1 MKRFRYQASLTVAV
15 FNVDTT
21 GVSKSHSALPR
32 LMENS
37 VDFEE
42 ALAFSFFRCSTYAV
56 KPELAAQLFER
67 IERPRTAVAAL
78 GYARRTGLSVSEQVL
93 LRFTRFGC
101 QELNKI
107 VSETLPNR
115 IELLDHIETSRDL
128 FRLALSP
135 DSYLNEFM
143 TDFLPK
149 SRNLLR
155 LSKLISGASFDVGNL
170 VCHIERLLPVFD
182 EIRSAK
188 RLMAMLRLINQTIH
202 TMSRKLPF
210 SFLELI
216 NNKLQFLKGT
226 DLAPVYL
233 EVASIL
239 TRFFVVYKPDLL
251 PIGELFDKSAPSFPL
266 FIVSQAVAVTCYSV
280 SSGRISKSFSQ
291 LFQTQ
296 VPSQKVKL
304 LTALQTLVGSPGGF
318 SIFEGSFNEFVKLF
332 EENATQPL
340 FDSLFCKLIAVIVG
354 SADFFEIEGRFL
366 EKVAPLMF
374 QPPNSPQFGELS
386 MAISVMS
393 HVVQGPIP
401 GYANFI
407 NSLINSQPVSPDAA
421 NFVRE
426 FVQRSLQGEA
436 DATRISGLAMQGI
449 KAFQR
454 LFSLAPTWA
463 NAQGLIEG
471 LRVQGIEF
479 DPALLLIA
487 KLVLLPV
494 PLLAILVLVQGCV
507 RRCSQA
513 ELDACRRVFEAVHDS
528 YPVEELVQGVQLV
541 LKRCPSEL
549 LAFADS
555 LQ

>member
-1 MKRFRYQASLTVAV
+1 
-15 FNVDTT
+15 
-21 GVSKSHSALPR
+21 
-32 LMENS
+32 
-37 VDFEE
+37 
-42 ALAFSFFRCSTYAV
+42 
-56 KPELAAQLFER
+56 
-67 IERPRTAVAAL
+67 
-78 GYARRTGLSVSEQVL
+78 
-93 LRFTRFGC
+93 
-101 QELNKI
+101 
-107 VSETLPNR
+107 
-115 IELLDHIETSRDL
+115 
-128 FRLALSP
+128 
-135 DSYLNEFM
+135 M
-143 TDFLPK
+143 TDFHPK
-149 SRNLLR
+149 SRNFLR
-155 LSKLISGASFDVGNL
+155 LSKLISAASFDVGNL
-170 VCHIERLLPVFD
+170 VCHIERLLPGFD

-226 DLAPVYL
+226 DLASVYL

-251 PIGELFDKSAPSFPL
+251 PVGELFDKGAPSFPL

-280 SSGRISKSFSQ
+280 SSGRISQSFSQ

-304 LTALQTLVGSPGGF
+304 LTALQTLIGSPGGF

-354 SADFFEIEGRFL
+354 SADFFAIEGRFL
-366 EKVAPLMF
+366 EKVAPLIF

-386 MAISVMS
+386 MAISLMS
-393 HVVQGPIP
+393 HVVQAPIP

-407 NSLINSQPVSPDAA
+407 NTLLNSQPVNPNAA

-426 FVQRSLQGEA
+426 FVQWSLQREA
-436 DATRISGLAMQGI
+436 DATRISGLAMQEI
-449 KAFQR
+449 RAFQR
-454 LFSLAPTWA
+454 LFSLAPTLV
-463 NAQGLIEG
+463 NAQGLIDG
-471 LRVQGIEF
+471 LRIQGVQF
-479 DPALLLIA
+479 DSALLLIA
-487 KLVLLPV
+487 KLVLLQV
-494 PLLAILVLVQGCV
+494 PLLSVLVLVQGYV

-513 ELDACRRVFEAVHDS
+513 ELEECIHVFEAVHDS
-528 YPVEELVQGVQLV
+528 YPAEGLVRGVQLI
-541 LKRCPSEL
+541 LKRSPSEL
-549 LAFADS
+549 LAFAES